1 MTGQSLLLA
10 LVLYLLWTAPWC
22 PVFAKAG
29 KRWWVALLPVV
40 NLLVIMRIAQRPWWW
55 VLLLLVPLVGIAVWV
70 VVCLDV
76 AERFGHGVPFTIGLV
91 FLPFFFA
98 LWLGLGPDVYTR
110 VRPSPAAVT
119 VPATEP
125 DPETAQE
132 TVAAAEPP
140 TDGQADAEP
149 VAAVEAAEADT
160 TEPDTTEPDTTE
172 ADAAEP
178 EATVEPE
185 AAEPDEPGQR
195 IGAGE

>member
-1 MTGQSLLLA
+1 
-10 LVLYLLWTAPWC
+10 
-22 PVFAKAG
+22 
-29 KRWWVALLPVV
+29 
-40 NLLVIMRIAQRPWWW
+40 MRIAQRPWWW

-76 AERFGHGVPFTIGLV
+76 AERFGHGVPFTIGVV

-110 VRPSPAAVT
+110 LRPSPAAVT

-125 DPETAQE
+125 APETATETAPE
-132 TVAAAEPP
+132 TVAAAESP
-140 TDGQADAEP
+140 TDGQADTEP
-149 VAAVEAAEADT
+149 AAAVEA
-160 TEPDTTEPDTTE
+160 TEPEATGE

-178 EATVEPE
+178 DATVEPD

>member
-40 NLLVIMRIAQRPWWW
+40 NLLVIMRIANRPWWW

-76 AERFGHGVPFTIGLV
+76 AERFGHGVPFTIGMV

-98 LWLGLGPDVYTR
+98 LWLGLGPDAYTR

-125 DPETAQE
+125 APEAAPETASE
-132 TVAAAEPP
+132 AAPEAAPPTESPADAEEPDSEAVAAA
-140 TDGQADAEP
+140 D
-149 VAAVEAAEADT
+149 
-160 TEPDTTEPDTTE
+160 
-172 ADAAEP
+172 
-178 EATVEPE
+178 